1 MPIVLISESL
11 LRRST
16 VKDGSILRDRQ
27 LCGFCVRM
35 NARKRSF
42 KVATSVAGKQF
53 RMVLGYWPLMSVD
66 EARALALEVLRE
78 CRAGRTPTETVQ
90 VVLPTLREAL
100 TAYGV
105 AKKIKA
111 SSSKRYDSLMR
122 THFGDWL
129 DQPVSDLSGQ
139 AFSEHCHEFAQSKGN
154 ALVDVGRGIVTSLI
168 KYVNAV
174 HGLSIETPFT
184 KLAAA
189 GLMPEHSQPRARVL
203 QVEDLPAW
211 REALNKLGE
220 RQRDYLLLTL
230 YTGLRR
236 NECRELQRQQ
246 IDLTKSVMSV
256 PMTKNG
262 NPHSLPIT
270 PMMREI
276 LERRCLGLEPGDVL
290 FKGVSAEH
298 VHSMAMRLGAPRF
311 MLHDLRKM
319 VATVGEK
326 LGLGDAVLRRI
337 LNHTAP
343 KTDVLHRHYVGLGVE
358 DVRVGLGQVQGEL
371 FGLMRGA
378 YRSTIKG

>member
-11 LRRST
+11 LLKT
-16 VKDGSILRDRQ
+16 TAKDGRILRDRV
-27 LCGFCVRM
+27 LCGFIVKL
-35 NARKRSF
+35 NARRRTF
-42 KVATSVAGKQF
+42 RVATSVAGKQF
-53 RMVLGYWPLMSVD
+53 RMTLGYWPLLSVD
-66 EARALALEVLRE
+66 EARAMALGVLRE
-78 CRAGRTPTETVQ
+78 CRAGRTPSKAVPAA
-90 VVLPTLREAL
+90 LPTLREAL
-100 TAYGV
+100 VAYCE

-111 SSSKRYDSLMR
+111 SSNKRYDSIFR

-129 DQPVSDLSGQ
+129 DRPVVDLGVQS
-139 AFSEHCHEFAQSKGN
+139 FSEHCHAFAQSKGN
-154 ALVDVGRGIVTSLI
+154 ALVEVGRGIVTSLI

-174 HGLSIETPFT
+174 HGLSIESPFV

-189 GLMPEHSQPRARVL
+189 GLMPERSQPRARVL
-203 QVEDLPAW
+203 QIGDLPTW
-211 REALNKLGE
+211 RVAVDKLGE
-220 RQRDYLLLTL
+220 CQRDFLLLTL

-246 IDLTKSVMSV
+246 IDLTGGVLSV

-262 NPHSLPIT
+262 KPHSLPIT

-276 LERRCLGLEPGDVL
+276 LERRCLGLEQGAEL

-298 VHSMAMRLGAPRF
+298 VHSMAMRLGSPRF
-311 MLHDLRKM
+311 MLHDLRKL

-343 KTDVLHRHYVGLGVE
+343 KTDVLHRHYVGLNEADVAGVLMQIQE
-358 DVRVGLGQVQGEL
+358 ALTGMMRNAHQGV
-371 FGLMRGA
+371 
-378 YRSTIKG
+378 